1 MLGIQTIRSLFGKS
15 PRQERGSRRLRAS
28 YEAAKSGRE
37 NREHWAAADDL
48 GPVSAHTTAVRSVLR
63 KRCRYE
69 RDNNPH
75 LCALLKTYGHNLV
88 GTGPRLNLQL
98 GERFH
103 ESAREVERNFAAW
116 AKSIDFAEKLR
127 LMAETRPV
135 DGESFGRLVTN
146 PLNANP
152 VKLNLRVYEAEQIAT
167 PDLQSQFDSSLTD
180 GIEFD
185 AAGNPRI
192 YHVLREHP
200 GDGYAFNG
208 EAERVKAAFMLH
220 WFRPSRPGQT
230 RGACEL
236 ASSLGIGAQTRRY
249 AQATLMKAEVSAN
262 VAGVMETE
270 HPADDGETPTVE
282 MMDEINFPRGSMLT
296 LPAGYTAKQFE
307 NGNTTTGFGEYVA
320 VQYTTL
326 GRPLLMPRNLVTGD
340 SSGFNF
346 ASGKLDYLPF
356 YQEMWIERERLA
368 ARVLNQLFQAY
379 YLEASLRGLV
389 PDDLPA
395 INEWSWDWHWDGF
408 PSINP
413 EKDEA
418 AREQRLANHV
428 TTLAEECAGEGKN
441 WRDVIDQRAIER
453 EYMRSK
459 GIDPDAGTKPAAPA
473 APPMPQREP
482 VEDDADED
490 ATAPNSSEAAA

>member
-1 MLGIQTIRSLFGKS
+1 MRPLAFIKSLFSKA
-15 PRQERGSRRLRAS
+15 PRQDRGSRRLRAG
-28 YEAAKSGRE
+28 YEASKSGVE
-37 NREHWAAADDL
+37 NRNHWSATDEL
-48 GPVSAHTTAVRSVLR
+48 GPVSAHTTAVRGTLR

-75 LCALLKTYGHNLV
+75 LNALLKTYGHNLI

-98 GERFH
+98 PTQYH
-103 ESAREVERNFAAW
+103 ESARIVEKDFAAW
-116 AKSIDFAEKLR
+116 AKAVDLAEKLR

-146 PLNANP
+146 PLVPNA
-152 VKLNLRVYEAEQIAT
+152 VKLDVRVYEAEQIAT
-167 PDLQSQFDSSLTD
+167 PDLRNSFDTSLTD

-200 GDGYAFNG
+200 GDGWTFNG
-208 EAERVKAAFMLH
+208 DADRVEARLMLH

-230 RGACEL
+230 RGVCEL
-236 ASSLGIGAQTRRY
+236 ASSLGIGAQTRRFS
-249 AQATLMKAEVSAN
+249 QAVLTKAEVNAN
-262 VAGVMETE
+262 VSGVMKTNVPMVDESGQ
-270 HPADDGETPTVE
+270 PVPLE
-282 MMDEINFPRGSMLT
+282 MMDDIEFPRGTMLT
-296 LPAGYTAKQFE
+296 VPEGCEPIKFDNGSDTA
-307 NGNTTTGFGEYVA
+307 GFGEYTA
-320 VQYTTL
+320 IQYTTL

-379 YLEASLRGLV
+379 YLEYSLRGLV
-389 PDDLPA
+389 PPDLPA

-418 AREQRLANHV
+418 AREMRLANNV

-441 WRDVIDQRAIER
+441 WRDVIDQRSIER

-459 GIDPDAGTKPAAPA
+459 GIDPDTGMK
-473 APPMPQREP
+473 PMPVVQQVP
-482 VEDDADED
+482 VADDSEDDAP
-490 ATAPNSSEAAA
+490 ATNHSEAAA

>member
-1 MLGIQTIRSLFGKS
+1 M
-15 PRQERGSRRLRAS
+15 RAG
-28 YEAAKSGRE
+28 YESAKTGTE
-37 NREHWAAADDL
+37 NQNHWSAADDL
-48 GPVSAHTTAVRSVLR
+48 GPVSAHTASVRGTLR

-75 LCALLKTYGHNLV
+75 LCGLLKTYAHNLV
-88 GTGPRLNLQL
+88 GTGPRLNIQL
-98 GERFH
+98 GTQFH
-103 ESAREVERNFAAW
+103 ESAREVEKDFAAW
-116 AKSIDFAEKLR
+116 AKAVDLADKLR

-146 PLNANP
+146 PLNPHP

-167 PDLQSQFDSSLTD
+167 PGLRTQFDTSLTD

-185 AAGNPRI
+185 ANGNPRV
-192 YHVLREHP
+192 YHVLKEHP
-200 GDGYAFNG
+200 GDAWSFYGD
-208 EAERVKAAFMLH
+208 AERVEARFMLH

-230 RGACEL
+230 RGVCEL
-236 ASSLGIGAQTRRY
+236 AASLGIGAQTRRFS
-249 AQATLMKAEVSAN
+249 QAVLTKAEVNAN
-262 VAGVMETE
+262 VSGVMKTNV
-270 HPADDGETPTVE
+270 PLMDSDNQPVE
-282 MMDEINFPRGSMLT
+282 LKMMDDIEFPRGTMLT
-296 LPAGYTAKQFE
+296 IPEGFDAQKFD
-307 NGNTTTGFGEYVA
+307 NGSDTTGFGEYVA

-368 ARVLNQLFQAY
+368 ACVLNQLFQAY
-379 YLEASLRGLV
+379 YLEASLRGLI
-389 PDDLPA
+389 PEDLPA

-418 AREQRLANHV
+418 AREMRLANNV

-453 EYMRSK
+453 EYMRAK
-459 GIDPDAGTKPAAPA
+459 GMDPDAAMKPKAATQPAPADASVDPAA
-473 APPMPQREP
+473 
-482 VEDDADED
+482 
-490 ATAPNSSEAAA
+490 ATASEAAA

>member
-1 MLGIQTIRSLFGKS
+1 MFGIQTLKAFFSKS
-15 PRQERGSRRLRAS
+15 PRHERGSRRLRAG
-28 YEAAKSGRE
+28 YEAAKTGVL
-37 NREHWAAADDL
+37 NRNHWAETDEL
-48 GPVSAHTTAVRSVLR
+48 GPVSSHTVSVRNILR

-98 GERFH
+98 GEQYH
-103 ESAREVERNFAAW
+103 QAARDVEKGFSTW
-116 AKSIDFAEKLR
+116 AKAIDLAEKLR
-127 LMAETRPV
+127 LMTEVRPV
-135 DGESFGRLVTN
+135 DGESFGRLMTN
-146 PLNANP
+146 PLVPNA
-152 VKLNLRVYEAEQIAT
+152 VKLDVRVYEAEQIST
-167 PDLQSQFDSSLTD
+167 PDLQSQFDSSVTD

-185 AAGNPRI
+185 EAGNPRI

-200 GDGYAFNG
+200 GDGWNFNG
-208 EAERVKAAFMLH
+208 EADRVPAKFMVH

-230 RGACEL
+230 RGVCEL
-236 ASSLGIGAQTRRY
+236 ASSLNVGAQSRRFL
-249 AQATLMKAEVSAN
+249 QAVLTKAEVNAN
-262 VAGVMETE
+262 VSGVMKTNS
-270 HPADDGETPTVE
+270 PMVNDVGDPIPLE
-282 MMDEINFPRGSMLT
+282 MMEDIEFPQGTMLT
-296 LPAGYTAKQFE
+296 VPEGCEPVKFD
-307 NGNTTTGFGEYVA
+307 NGSDTTGLSEYSA
-320 VQYTTL
+320 IQHTTL

-379 YLEASLRGLV
+379 YLEASLRGLI
-389 PDDLPA
+389 PSELPA
-395 INEWSWDWHWDGF
+395 LNEWSWDWHWDGF

-413 EKDEA
+413 EKDET
-418 AREQRLANHV
+418 AREQRLANNV
-428 TTLAEECAGEGKN
+428 TTLAEECASEGKN

-459 GIDPDAGTKPAAPA
+459 GIDPDGIVKPSAAPT
-473 APPMPQREP
+473 MPQREP
-482 VEDDADED
+482 IEDDEDADEPV
-490 ATAPNSSEAAA
+490 PNPSEAAA